1 MNATSRERAVMTTM
15 PRGVLHLMIVGI
27 LVGASASGAAA
38 QPSSE
43 SVRARIE
50 QLHEGKT
57 GTLRG
62 VRLLQADGVSHFFQA
77 RSFAPAWQGPAV
89 EQILEAIRD
98 IDKDGLAP
106 EDYHLTA
113 IEELRRAPASQERDA
128 DLQVL
133 VTDALAA
140 LLDHVR
146 FGKVRPVALDR
157 RWNMDPRAEARPLEH
172 VLAELAAKDSPGAA
186 IEALKPSHFIY
197 AGLKKALA
205 AHRAVA
211 AAGGWPPVPAG
222 AALKPGATD
231 PRIASVRRRLAATG
245 ELPAD
250 SSGPLYDEELATA
263 VKRFQERHRLT
274 ADGVIGRA
282 TLDALNMTA
291 ADTVSQ
297 IRVNLER
304 ARWVMGGAATPVE
317 TFVLVN
323 LAAFKVYLIRDG
335 KNVWE
340 TLAQVGRAGRQT
352 PAFRADMRYLV
363 FNPDW
368 TVPPTILAQDV
379 LAPMRE
385 GQNAI
390 EKKKLTILDRQGRPV
405 DPASIDWSTA
415 SPGNFPYVLRQPPG
429 PDNALGRVKFIF
441 PNEYSIFL
449 HDTPSQELFTADQ
462 RTFSSGCIRVQ
473 HALDFAAVLLGGR
486 DGWTPERIQ
495 QAIGDGRTETV
506 FLDQPLPVL
515 IVYWTVSVGASGEL
529 RYARDV
535 YKLDGPVLRALNEK
549 PK

>member
-1 MNATSRERAVMTTM
+1 MPRRAVHRTIV
-15 PRGVLHLMIVGI
+15 GVLIVAG
-27 LVGASASGAAA
+27 ASGAAA

-62 VRLLQADGVSHFFQA
+62 VRLLQADAVSHFFQA
-77 RSFAPAWQGPAV
+77 RSFAPAWPGPAV
-89 EQILEAIRD
+89 EQILEAIRN
-98 IDKDGLAP
+98 IDKDGLVP
-106 EDYHLTA
+106 GDYHLAA
-113 IEELRRAPASQERDA
+113 IEALRGAPASQERDA

-133 VTDALAA
+133 VTDALAG
-140 LLDHVR
+140 LIDHVR
-146 FGKVRPVALDR
+146 FGKVRPVTLDR
-157 RWNMDPRAEARPLEH
+157 RWNLDPRANARPLED
-172 VLAELAAKDSPGAA
+172 VLTELAATGAQGSA

-197 AGLKKALA
+197 AGLKQALA
-205 AHRAVA
+205 AHRAIA
-211 AAGGWPPVPAG
+211 AAGGWPVIPAG
-222 AALKPGATD
+222 AALKPGAND
-231 PRIASVRRRLAATG
+231 PRIASVRQRLAATG
-245 ELPAD
+245 ELPAE
-250 SSGPLYDEELATA
+250 SAGPLYDEELATA
-263 VKRFQERHRLT
+263 VKRFQDRHRLSP
-274 ADGVIGRA
+274 DGVIGRT
-282 TLDALNMTA
+282 TLDALNVTA
-291 ADTVSQ
+291 ADTVGQ

-379 LAPMRE
+379 LAPMRKGE
-385 GQNAI
+385 NAI
-390 EKKKLTILDRQGRPV
+390 EKKKLMILDRQGRPV

-429 PDNALGRVKFIF
+429 PNNALGRVKFIF
-441 PNEYSIFL
+441 PNEHSIFL
-449 HDTPSQELFTADQ
+449 HDTPSQELFTADK

-495 QAIGDGRTETV
+495 QAIEGGQTETV

-535 YKLDGPVLRALNEK
+535 YDLDAPVLRALNEK
-549 PK
+549 AK